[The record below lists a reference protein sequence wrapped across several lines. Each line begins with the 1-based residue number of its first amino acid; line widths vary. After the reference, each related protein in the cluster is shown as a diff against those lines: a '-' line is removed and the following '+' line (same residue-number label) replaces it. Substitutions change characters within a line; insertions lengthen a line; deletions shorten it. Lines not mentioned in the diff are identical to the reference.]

1 MQNTVFDENTKLGVT
16 IHTTNGDV
24 KSEYA
29 VTTTDQTTY
38 TVSLDNVTGTITG
51 FELVPTNMDATINI
65 DDISFEVKTVDTSK
79 VRLLLPDQ
87 TTGVQNRWEGT
98 QTLATEGNTTPEEY
112 AKRIIKFEDGSWWG
126 LVQERC
132 RRNGRLQNR
141 ICF

>member
-1 MQNTVFDENTKLGVT
+1 
-16 IHTTNGDV
+16 
-24 KSEYA
+24 
-29 VTTTDQTTY
+29 
-38 TVSLDNVTGTITG
+38 
-51 FELVPTNMDATINI
+51 MDATINI

-126 LVQERC
+126 WYK
-132 RRNGRLQNR
+132 NGADATADCKTEYAFDSN
-141 ICF
+141 